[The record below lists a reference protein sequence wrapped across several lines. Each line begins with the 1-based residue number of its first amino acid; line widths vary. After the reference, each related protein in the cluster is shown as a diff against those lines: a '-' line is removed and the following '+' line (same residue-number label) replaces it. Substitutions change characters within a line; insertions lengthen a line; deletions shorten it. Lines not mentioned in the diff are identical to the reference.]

1 MKIDRIKYNLN
12 KEEMDQTDDLQPD
25 MNTSDVDTME
35 TEDMEEALTDALDST
50 KEENE
55 LIEADNEL
63 PNLPKNMELNPIDAD
78 QAIEIANNVPT
89 NDKLVGNTTLDEI
102 NDLKEEIDNNSNH
115 QEEADDVINTLVE
128 TTNRESLTSN
138 DLKRMRNILN
148 LTYSKLNIKP
158 ITISNESIEEN
169 PTEAADVIMS
179 EVDVIQ
185 GKANIRTWATVK
197 EDTSS
202 IIQLLD
208 KSIELIESK
217 NADRRAAME
226 NLEYGK
232 LRSNDYN
239 IGKLN
244 SLIGSLRY
252 FIFDNKLDENKGTLC
267 DLIDILKLILDEPS
281 PKLTNDDT
289 AVIAKIFSPNED
301 GLTAI
306 VQHINNAIATDPINI
321 QLQTRAKV
329 NPNNTDYTLYSKLT
343 GKDKIEVFTNGVR
356 QTIKVESDID
366 TFNIDTKNTD
376 IELFKDTIYNTLNNF
391 ATKFKNIFTLYKTK
405 YEIIEKVFKSLT
417 MEAVNEMDPDK
428 KTKLQEA
435 LALVRFYYIEFVSN
449 RITDKVNA
457 YIGLIN
463 LSNIL
468 FSSTVIS
475 NEEIAVLFNK
485 EESKL
490 FMLSLLFD
498 KPNTAL
504 LENALS
510 MISNNLVGGMTLK
523 IDSKYYP
530 MFINRPDVFI
540 VNNVINMLKEVKGE
554 DKFIPLDPLQF
565 TKYLP
570 KDKLDNIVS
579 IDMLD
584 RMDGIVCIAN
594 YSNFDLENVIQ
605 FTLNELDRPDT
616 RVFTKEE
623 ILDLVRNI
631 RETHRSL
638 KEYINGYIESERF
651 NDKLLVDNDR
661 IDHIIDIIQGYLFL
675 FTNSIVEQVNNQN
688 KELQCKL

>member
-1 MKIDRIKYNLN
+1 MKINRLKYNLN
-12 KEEMDQTDDLQPD
+12 KEGVDQTDDLQPD
-25 MNTSDVDTME
+25 MKDDMDTSDIDTME
-35 TEDMEEALTDALDST
+35 MEDMNEALTDALDST

-78 QAIEIANNVPT
+78 QAIEIANNTPT
-89 NDKLVGNTTLDEI
+89 NDDLNSNTTLDEI

-115 QEEADDVINTLVE
+115 VEEVEDVVNTLVE
-128 TTNRESLTSN
+128 ATNRESLTKS
-138 DLKRMRNILN
+138 DIKSIKSILD
-148 LTYSKLNIKP
+148 LTYYKLGINPIK
-158 ITISNESIEEN
+158 ISNESIEEN
-169 PTEAADVIMS
+169 PYEASDIIMS

-185 GKANIRTWATVK
+185 GKANTKTWATVK

-208 KSIELIESK
+208 KSIELIDSK

-232 LRSNDYN
+232 LRSNEFN

-252 FIFDNKLDENKGTLC
+252 FIFDNRLKENKGTLC
-267 DLIDILKLILDEPS
+267 DLIDLLKLILDEPS

-289 AVIAKIFSPNED
+289 AVISKIFSTNED

-306 VQHINNAIATDPINI
+306 VNHIRNAIATDPINI
-321 QLQTRAKV
+321 QLQNKAKV

-366 TFNIDTKNTD
+366 TFSIDTSNMD
-376 IELFKDTIYNTLNNF
+376 IQLFKDTIYNTLNNF
-391 ATKFKNIFTLYKTK
+391 FSKFKNIFTLYKTK
-405 YEIIEKVFKSLT
+405 YEIIEKIFKSLT
-417 MEAVNEMDPDK
+417 MEAVNEVNPDK
-428 KTKLQEA
+428 KQKLQEA

-468 FSSTVIS
+468 FSSNTIS
-475 NEEIAVLFNK
+475 NEEIAVLYNK

-490 FMLSLLFD
+490 FMLTVLFN
-498 KPNTAL
+498 KPNTSL
-504 LENALS
+504 LEDALS
-510 MISNNLVGGMTLK
+510 MISNNLVGSMTLK
-523 IDSKYYP
+523 LDSIYYP

-540 VNNVINMLKEVKGE
+540 VNNVINMLKSIKGE
-554 DKFIPLDPLQF
+554 EKFIALDPLQF
-565 TKYLP
+565 TKYIP

-579 IDMLD
+579 INMLD
-584 RMDGIVCIAN
+584 KKNGIAN
-594 YSNFDLENVIQ
+594 YSNFNIDNVIK
-605 FTLNELDRPDT
+605 FTLNDLDRPNT

-623 ILDLVRNI
+623 ILDLVKNI

-651 NDKLLVDNDR
+651 NDKLVINGKYVDG
-661 IDHIIDIIQGYLFL
+661 IIDIIQGYLFL
-675 FTNSIVEQVNNQN
+675 FTNTIVGQINNQN
-688 KELQCKL
+688 KE